1 MAISSSSDNYLTR
14 KTLLF
19 MEIRLIS
26 THSLSRTVRYSF
38 FIAVGSFFVL
48 PVILLGQNDS
58 KSSQT
63 SSTLEYKE
71 LKPKTFFVSET
82 NVQPLSPDNFTIQE
96 SLVKIADVYELH
108 LKAVR
113 AMLNQDLLAAESYIM
128 SALETMQSMIQGDE
142 TLLEDRRFNE
152 LLRTVTTEYRE
163 FYGIEA
169 DEQLAEGE
177 VFEIQQELYLED
189 DLVISNEALDLPDD
203 LSLNKTDVPLV
214 QNNQVNRH
222 LMYYTIRR
230 PDVMETW
237 LERSEIYFPMM
248 RQIFEEEGTPLEL
261 IHLSMIESGLRPT
274 ARSWASAVGLWQ
286 FIQSTG
292 SMYGLDVTWWVDER
306 RDPEK
311 ATRAAA
317 QHLRDL
323 YQVWGDWHLAM
334 ANYNISPRGLNRAIR
349 AAGGVEDYWAAY
361 PYLPRET
368 RGYVPGFIAATM
380 IATNPES
387 FGFEKEYGLE
397 PYSYDQ
403 VDVAGLMP
411 LDALA
416 EAAGITNEEIKA
428 LNPELLRWAT
438 PPVESYS
445 LKIPSGTRGEFMIAY
460 NKIPKEKQIQDV
472 AVHEVRSG
480 ENLGWIARKYGT
492 SVRALFETNE
502 GLRST
507 IYPGQKIMVPI
518 AEARYN
524 QTVAMTSA
532 SSSQRSSSPTNRVSA
547 PANSTAVTYVVK
559 ANDTIGHIAEWYDVR
574 ASQIRGW
581 NGIGNTIRRGQKLQI
596 YVPNARTQYYQTIDK
611 LDFGA
616 KQAIEK
622 RQRAGE
628 NIFEGIAIASAQTG
642 SAGSQALMNQ
652 TTTSVRSYTVRNRD
666 TLIEI
671 ADSYGVTVQSIQQ
684 ENGLR
689 GTVIYPGQVLRIPQ

>member
-1 MAISSSSDNYLTR
+1 
-14 KTLLF
+14 
-19 MEIRLIS
+19 MESRLIS
-26 THSLSRTVRYSF
+26 TKPALFFCLTFAVAIFAPSF
-38 FIAVGSFFVL
+38 FKTGLVF
-48 PVILLGQNDS
+48 GQS
-58 KSSQT
+58 GTQTGQSS
-63 SSTLEYKE
+63 SSMEYKE
-71 LKPKTFFVSET
+71 VQPAFFFASDEEAAPETPT
-82 NVQPLSPDNFTIQE
+82 NVTFE
-96 SLVKIADVYELH
+96 GSLVKIADVYELH

-113 AMLNQDLLAAESYIM
+113 AMLEQDLLAAETYII
-128 SALETMQSMIQGDE
+128 SALESMQTMIQEDE

-163 FYGIEA
+163 FYGIEPE
-169 DEQLAEGE
+169 EQLVEGS

-203 LSLNKTDVPLV
+203 LALNKTDVPLV

-230 PDVMETW
+230 PEVMETW

-248 RQIFEEEGTPLEL
+248 REIFKEEGTPEEL

-286 FIQSTG
+286 FIQATG

-349 AAGGVEDYWAAY
+349 AAGGVEDYWTAY
-361 PYLPRET
+361 PFLPRET

-380 IATNPES
+380 IATNPEA
-387 FGFEKEYGLE
+387 FGFEKEYGVE
-397 PYSYDQ
+397 PYSYDE
-403 VDVAGLMP
+403 VNVAGLMP
-411 LDALA
+411 LEALA
-416 EAAGITNEEIKA
+416 EAAGITTDELKA

-438 PPVESYS
+438 PPVESYA

-460 NKIPKEKQIQDV
+460 NKIPKERQIQDV
-472 AVHEVRSG
+472 AIHEVRSG

-524 QTVAMTSA
+524 QTVAMTS
-532 SSSQRSSSPTNRVSA
+532 SSTSQRSSSTQQRAAA
-547 PANSTAVTYVVK
+547 PANSTAMTYVVK

-596 YVPNARTQYYQTIDK
+596 YVPNARKEFYRTVDK

-642 SAGSQALMNQ
+642 SAGSQSLMNQ
-652 TTTSVRSYTVRNRD
+652 NAGSTLSYTVRNRD

>member
-1 MAISSSSDNYLTR
+1 
-14 KTLLF
+14 
-19 MEIRLIS
+19 MESRLIS
-26 THSLSRTVRYSF
+26 TKPASF
-38 FIAVGSFFVL
+38 FCLTFAVAIFAPSAFETGLVF
-48 PVILLGQNDS
+48 GQS
-58 KSSQT
+58 GTQTGQSS
-63 SSTLEYKE
+63 SSMEYKE
-71 LKPKTFFVSET
+71 
-82 NVQPLSPDNFTIQE
+82 VQPAFFFASDEEAAPETPTSVTFE
-96 SLVKIADVYELH
+96 GSLVKIADVYELH

-113 AMLNQDLLAAESYIM
+113 AMLEQDLLAAETYII
-128 SALETMQSMIQGDE
+128 SALESMQTMIQEDE

-163 FYGIEA
+163 FYGIEPE
-169 DEQLAEGE
+169 EQLVEGS

-203 LSLNKTDVPLV
+203 LALNKTDVPLV

-230 PDVMETW
+230 PEVMETW

-248 RQIFEEEGTPLEL
+248 REIFKEEGTPEEL

-286 FIQSTG
+286 FIQATG

-349 AAGGVEDYWAAY
+349 AAGGVEDYWVAY
-361 PYLPRET
+361 PFLPRET

-380 IATNPES
+380 VATNPES
-387 FGFEKEYGLE
+387 FGFEKEYGVE
-397 PYSYDQ
+397 PYSYDE
-403 VDVAGLMP
+403 VNVAGLMP
-411 LDALA
+411 LEALA
-416 EAAGITNEEIKA
+416 EAAGITTDELKA

-438 PPVESYS
+438 PPVESYA

-460 NKIPKEKQIQDV
+460 NKIPKERQIQDV
-472 AVHEVRSG
+472 AIHEVRSG

-524 QTVAMTSA
+524 QTVAMTS
-532 SSSQRSSSPTNRVSA
+532 SSTSQRSSSTQQRAAA
-547 PANSTAVTYVVK
+547 PANSTAMTYVVK

-596 YVPNARTQYYQTIDK
+596 YVPNARKEFYRTVDK

-642 SAGSQALMNQ
+642 SAGSQSLMNQ
-652 TTTSVRSYTVRNRD
+652 NAGSTLSYTVRNRD

>member
-1 MAISSSSDNYLTR
+1 
-14 KTLLF
+14 
-19 MEIRLIS
+19 
-26 THSLSRTVRYSF
+26 
-38 FIAVGSFFVL
+38 
-48 PVILLGQNDS
+48 
-58 KSSQT
+58 
-63 SSTLEYKE
+63 
-71 LKPKTFFVSET
+71 
-82 NVQPLSPDNFTIQE
+82 
-96 SLVKIADVYELH
+96 
-108 LKAVR
+108 
-113 AMLNQDLLAAESYIM
+113 MLDQDLLAAETHIM
-128 SALETMQSMIQGDE
+128 SALESMQAMIQEDE
-142 TLLEDRRFNE
+142 TLLDNRRFNE

-163 FYGIEA
+163 FYGIEPE
-169 DEQLAEGE
+169 EQLVEGD
-177 VFEIQQELYLED
+177 VFEVQQELYLED
-189 DLVISNEALDLPDD
+189 DLVISNESLDLPDD
-203 LSLNKTDVPLV
+203 LALNKTDVPLV
-214 QNNQVNRH
+214 QNNRVNRH

-230 PDVMETW
+230 PEVMDTW
-237 LERSEIYFPMM
+237 LQRSEIYFPMM
-248 RQIFEEEGTPLEL
+248 REIFREEGTPEEL

-286 FIQSTG
+286 FIQATG

-349 AAGGVEDYWAAY
+349 AAGGVEDYWTAY

-380 IATNPES
+380 IATNPEA
-387 FGFEKEYGLE
+387 FGFEKEYGVE
-397 PYSYDQ
+397 PYSYDE
-403 VDVAGLMP
+403 VNVAGLMP
-411 LDALA
+411 LDVLA
-416 EAAGITNEEIKA
+416 EAAGITTDELKD

-438 PPVESYS
+438 PPVESYA

-460 NKIPKEKQIQDV
+460 NEIPKEKQMQDV

-492 SVRALFETNE
+492 SVRALFESNE

-518 AEARYN
+518 AQSQYN
-524 QTVAMTSA
+524 QTVAMTS
-532 SSSQRSSSPTNRVSA
+532 SSRSKRTSRSRQRAAA
-547 PANSTAVTYVVK
+547 PANSTALTYIVK

-581 NGIGNTIRRGQKLQI
+581 NGIGNTIRLGQKVQV
-596 YVPNARTQYYQTIDK
+596 YVPSAKKEYYSTVDK

-628 NIFEGIAIASAQTG
+628 NIFEGTAIASAQTG
-642 SAGSQALMNQ
+642 SAGSQSLMNQ
-652 TTTSVRSYTVRNRD
+652 NEESTSSYTVKNRD

-689 GTVIYPGQVLRIPQ
+689 GTKIYPGQVLRIPQ

>member
-1 MAISSSSDNYLTR
+1 MD
-14 KTLLF
+14 F
-19 MEIRLIS
+19 RLIS
-26 THSLSRTVRYSF
+26 THPASCFCLTLALAVLVPSSF
-38 FIAVGSFFVL
+38 DSGLAF
-48 PVILLGQNDS
+48 GQNNS
-58 KSSQT
+58 ETGQS
-63 SSTLEYKE
+63 SSTMEFKE
-71 LKPKTFFVSET
+71 VQPTFFFASDEDAAPET
-82 NVQPLSPDNFTIQE
+82 PTSMAIE
-96 SLVKIADVYELH
+96 GSLVKIADVYELH

-113 AMLNQDLLAAESYIM
+113 AMLEQDVLAAETYIM
-128 SALETMQSMIQGDE
+128 SALESMQTMIQEDE

-163 FYGIEA
+163 FYGIEPE
-169 DEQLAEGE
+169 EQLVEGS
-177 VFEIQQELYLED
+177 VFEVQQELYLED

-203 LSLNKTDVPLV
+203 LALNKTDVPLV

-230 PDVMETW
+230 PEVMETW
-237 LERSEIYFPMM
+237 LQRSEIYFPMM
-248 RQIFEEEGTPLEL
+248 REIFREEGTPEEL

-286 FIQSTG
+286 FIQATG

-349 AAGGVEDYWAAY
+349 AAGGVEDYWVAY
-361 PYLPRET
+361 PFLPRET
-368 RGYVPGFIAATM
+368 RGYVPGFIASTM
-380 IATNPES
+380 IATNPEA
-387 FGFEKEYGLE
+387 FGFEKKYGTE
-397 PYSYDQ
+397 PYSYDE
-403 VDVAGLMP
+403 VNVAGLMP

-416 EAAGITNEEIKA
+416 EAAGITTDELKE

-438 PPVESYS
+438 PPVESYA
-445 LKIPSGTRGEFMIAY
+445 LKIPSGTRGKFMIAY
-460 NKIPKEKQIQDV
+460 NKIPKERQIQDV

-502 GLRST
+502 DLRST

-524 QTVAMTSA
+524 QTVAMTS
-532 SSSQRSSSPTNRVSA
+532 SSRTQRTSSTQQRAAA

-596 YVPNARTQYYQTIDK
+596 YVPNARTEYYRTVDK

-628 NIFEGIAIASAQTG
+628 NIFEGLAIASAQTG

-652 TTTSVRSYTVRNRD
+652 NTGSSLSYTVRNRD

>member
-1 MAISSSSDNYLTR
+1 
-14 KTLLF
+14 
-19 MEIRLIS
+19 
-26 THSLSRTVRYSF
+26 
-38 FIAVGSFFVL
+38 
-48 PVILLGQNDS
+48 
-58 KSSQT
+58 
-63 SSTLEYKE
+63 
-71 LKPKTFFVSET
+71 
-82 NVQPLSPDNFTIQE
+82 
-96 SLVKIADVYELH
+96 
-108 LKAVR
+108 
-113 AMLNQDLLAAESYIM
+113 
-128 SALETMQSMIQGDE
+128 
-142 TLLEDRRFNE
+142 
-152 LLRTVTTEYRE
+152 
-163 FYGIEA
+163 
-169 DEQLAEGE
+169 
-177 VFEIQQELYLED
+177 
-189 DLVISNEALDLPDD
+189 
-203 LSLNKTDVPLV
+203 
-214 QNNQVNRH
+214 
-222 LMYYTIRR
+222 TIRR
-230 PDVMETW
+230 PEVMETW

-248 RQIFEEEGTPLEL
+248 REIFKEEGTPEEL

-286 FIQSTG
+286 FIQATG

-349 AAGGVEDYWAAY
+349 AAGGVEDYWTAY
-361 PYLPRET
+361 PFLPRET

-387 FGFEKEYGLE
+387 FGFEKEYGVE
-397 PYSYDQ
+397 PYSYDE
-403 VDVAGLMP
+403 VNVAGLMP
-411 LDALA
+411 LEALA
-416 EAAGITNEEIKA
+416 EAAGITTDELKA

-438 PPVESYS
+438 PPVESYA
-445 LKIPSGTRGEFMIAY
+445 LKIPSGTRGDFMIAY

-524 QTVAMTSA
+524 QTVAMTS
-532 SSSQRSSSPTNRVSA
+532 SSRSQRSSSTQQRAAA
-547 PANSTAVTYVVK
+547 PANSTAMTYIVK

-596 YVPNARTQYYQTIDK
+596 YVPNARKEYYRTVEK

-642 SAGSQALMNQ
+642 SAGSQSLMNQ
-652 TTTSVRSYTVRNRD
+652 NAGSTRSYTVRNRD

>member
-1 MAISSSSDNYLTR
+1 M
-14 KTLLF
+14 TL
-19 MEIRLIS
+19 S
-26 THSLSRTVRYSF
+26 
-38 FIAVGSFFVL
+38 
-48 PVILLGQNDS
+48 PVVFGLGLVYGQN
-58 KSSQT
+58 SSG
-63 SSTLEYKE
+63 SEAASVEYKE
-71 LKPKTFFVSET
+71 
-82 NVQPLSPDNFTIQE
+82 VQPAFFFSSDKDSVPQSPTDMPYEGSLS
-96 SLVKIADVYELH
+96 SIADVYELH

-113 AMLNQDLLAAESYIM
+113 AMLDQDLLAAETHIM
-128 SALETMQSMIQGDE
+128 SALESMQAMIQEDE
-142 TLLEDRRFNE
+142 ALLDNRRFNE

-163 FYGIEA
+163 FYGIEPE
-169 DEQLAEGE
+169 EQLVEGD
-177 VFEIQQELYLED
+177 VFEVQQELYLED

-203 LSLNKTDVPLV
+203 LALNKTDVPLV
-214 QNNQVNRH
+214 QNNRVNRH

-230 PDVMETW
+230 PEVMDTW
-237 LERSEIYFPMM
+237 LQRSEIYFPMM
-248 RQIFEEEGTPLEL
+248 REIFREEGTPEEL

-286 FIQSTG
+286 FIQATG

-349 AAGGVEDYWAAY
+349 AAGGVEDYWTAY

-380 IATNPES
+380 IATNPEA
-387 FGFEKEYGLE
+387 FGFEQEYGVE
-397 PYSYDQ
+397 PYSYDE
-403 VDVAGLMP
+403 VNVAGLMP
-411 LDALA
+411 LDVLA
-416 EAAGITNEEIKA
+416 EAAGITTDELKD

-438 PPVESYS
+438 PPVESYE
-445 LKIPSGTRGEFMIAY
+445 LKIPSGTRGVFMIAY
-460 NKIPKEKQIQDV
+460 NEIPKEKQIQDV

-492 SVRALFETNE
+492 SVRALFESNE

-518 AEARYN
+518 AQSQYN
-524 QTVAMTSA
+524 QTVAMTS
-532 SSSQRSSSPTNRVSA
+532 SSRSKRTSRSRQRAAA
-547 PANSTAVTYVVK
+547 PANSTALTYIVK

-581 NGIGNTIRRGQKLQI
+581 NGIGNTIRLGQKVQV
-596 YVPNARTQYYQTIDK
+596 YVPSAKKEYYSTVDK

-628 NIFEGIAIASAQTG
+628 NIFEGTAIASAQTG
-642 SAGSQALMNQ
+642 SAGSQSLMNQ
-652 TTTSVRSYTVRNRD
+652 NEESTSSYTVKNRD

-689 GTVIYPGQVLRIPQ
+689 GTKIYPGQVLRIPQ